1 MQTYDRAICSLDR
14 MEAVCYIAPP
24 RSGAFCEIRL
34 HAIRWHDF
42 FGDWPRAMTLQ
53 LDDDTPKVP
62 EAVKRNIGS
71 VAQLEQE
78 FRTQQATAVT
88 WLSDRVT
95 NLVASPFYI
104 ATHAVWFFAWIS
116 INTLS
121 LGIVHFDPYP
131 FSFLGL
137 CLASEA
143 ALLTTFVL
151 MSQKRQTHQADQ
163 WAHVAL
169 QVSLVAEQETT
180 KMLEMLQAICQQMG
194 LKSMA
199 NDKELKEMIQSTPL
213 AAIAQELEK
222 VRENEEGTVQRP
234 RIFLEE
240 DLQAA

>member
-1 MQTYDRAICSLDR
+1 LSQRGFLWAQFLGNR
-14 MEAVCYIAPP
+14 
-24 RSGAFCEIRL
+24 
-34 HAIRWHDF
+34 
-42 FGDWPRAMTLQ
+42 RAMTQQ
-53 LDDDTPKVP
+53 LDENTLKVP
-62 EAVKRNIGS
+62 SAVKRNIGS

-78 FRTQQATAVT
+78 FRSQQTTTVA

-104 ATHAVWFFAWIS
+104 AAHALWFVSWIS
-116 INTLS
+116 VNTIS

-143 ALLTTFVL
+143 TLLTTFVL
-151 MSQKRQTHQADQ
+151 MSQKRQAHQADQ

-180 KMLEMLQAICQQMG
+180 KMLEMLQAICRQLG
-194 LKSMA
+194 LKSVA
-199 NDKELKEMIQSTPL
+199 NDDELREMIQSTPL

-222 VRENEEGTVQRP
+222 ARESEEGTVQRP

>member
-1 MQTYDRAICSLDR
+1 MAHQ
-14 MEAVCYIAPP
+14 
-24 RSGAFCEIRL
+24 F
-34 HAIRWHDF
+34 
-42 FGDWPRAMTLQ
+42 
-53 LDDDTPKVP
+53 DDNSQSVP
-62 EAVKRNIGS
+62 DAVKRNIGS

-78 FRTQQATAVT
+78 FRNQRTTAVA

-95 NLVASPFYI
+95 KLVASPLYI
-104 ATHAVWFFAWIS
+104 ATHAIWFFLWIS
-116 INTLS
+116 INTIN

-131 FSFLGL
+131 FSLLGL

-199 NDKELKEMIQSTPL
+199 NDLELNEMIQSTPL
-213 AAIAQELEK
+213 SAIAQELEK
-222 VRENEEGTVQRP
+222 VRESEEGTAQRP